1 MKLEQIYE
9 TLKDFAEKEEELI
22 SRYPCNSDYDV
33 PTWAKIYDALDLLD
47 SIINYEPSDAELEA
61 YNNSYSEPLH
71 VRNQKM
77 LEMKIESHGRRFV

>member
-33 PTWAKIYDALDLLD
+33 PTWDKIYDALEILD
-47 SIINYEPSDAELEA
+47 SIINYEPSDSELEA
-61 YNNSYSEPLH
+61 YNDSYSEPLQ
-71 VRNQKM
+71 VRNQRM
-77 LEMKIESHGRRFV
+77 LEMKSEAHGRRFI

>member
-33 PTWAKIYDALDLLD
+33 PTWDKIYDALEILD
-47 SIINYEPSDAELEA
+47 SIINYEPSDSELEA
-61 YNNSYSEPLH
+61 YNDSYSEPLQ
-71 VRNQKM
+71 VRNQRM
-77 LEMKIESHGRRFV
+77 LEMKSESHGRRFI